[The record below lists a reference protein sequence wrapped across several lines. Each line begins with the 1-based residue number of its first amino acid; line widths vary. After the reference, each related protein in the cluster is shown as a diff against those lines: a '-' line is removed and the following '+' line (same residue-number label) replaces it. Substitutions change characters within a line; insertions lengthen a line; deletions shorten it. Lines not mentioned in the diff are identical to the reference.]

1 MYFQPGSGVLR
12 VLGWPRDDVPG
23 DSPAAAAESGSLRH
37 SGFMMQDIPFAFVV
51 DSFIHPPLVRFL
63 CQ

>member
-23 DSPAAAAESGSLRH
+23 DSPAAAAESSSLRTTSFKIQMRMNH
-37 SGFMMQDIPFAFVV
+37 STAV
-51 DSFIHPPLVRFL
+51 S
-63 CQ
+63 